1 MTTDIKLD
9 QGGGTWI
16 LAEAAVLKT
25 TAADVMIDSQARRG
39 GAGGPFR
46 RALVHGSGDALVLNF
61 AGDYTGGVVV
71 QGPMTAGG
79 PLSAAGDVSIAGRL
93 HLRSPQHSPHGEV
106 TDVQQFLASLASL
119 ADDARRRLDRLE
131 DRLTRLTAFIGA
143 AEVPDWKTRTEVEQG
158 DEMGVLYPSAAEL
171 GLVIDY
177 VVLQR
182 EPGYSHEEVVSISPP
197 PGTLAARGST
207 VVVTLNLEG

>member
-25 TAADVMIDSQARRG
+25 TAADLMVDSPARRG

-46 RALVHGSGDALVLNF
+46 RALVHATGDALVLNF
-61 AGDYTGGVVV
+61 AADYTGGVVV
-71 QGPMTAGG
+71 HGPLTAGG
-79 PLSAAGDVSIAGRL
+79 PLAAGDVSVAGRL
-93 HLRSPQHSPHGEV
+93 HLRSPQHSEV

-143 AEVPDWKTRTEVEQG
+143 AEIPDWKTRTEVEEG
-158 DEMGVLYPSAAEL
+158 DEMGIVYPSAAEL

-177 VVLQR
+177 AVLQR

-197 PGTLAARGST
+197 PGTLVARGST

>member
-1 MTTDIKLD
+1 MSTDIKLD

-25 TAADVMIDSQARRG
+25 TAADVMVDSPARRG

-46 RALVHGSGDALVLNF
+46 RALVHGTGDALVLNY
-61 AGDYTGGVVV
+61 AADYTGGVVV
-71 QGPMTAGG
+71 HGPLTAGG
-79 PLSAAGDVSIAGRL
+79 AVAAAGDVTIAGTL
-93 HLRSPQHSPHGEV
+93 HLRHPQLSPHSEV
-106 TDVQQFLASLASL
+106 TDVQQLLASLTSL

-143 AEVPDWKTRTEVEQG
+143 AEIPAWNTRTEVEEG
-158 DEMGVLYPSAAEL
+158 DEMGIVYPSAAEL
-171 GLVIDY
+171 GLVVDY
-177 VVLQR
+177 VALQR
-182 EPGYSHEEVVSISPP
+182 EPGYVHEEVVSISPP
-197 PGTLAARGST
+197 PGTLVARGAT